1 VLEHSATQ
9 MDAETL
15 STQLNELKD
24 YLDRVQLLAK
34 L

>member
-24 YLDRVQLLAK
+24 YREQLLVK